1 MGNKPQKAEHF
12 HLAKE
17 PLLLKWF
24 CILYKIHFEI
34 LNQVQWVFTYN
45 WIYIKNVNIFYF
57 QNIFSSGKSLEA
69 IAVATLFDKG
79 LFNYEDTIAKYWPEF
94 AQNGK
99 ENVKICDVLR
109 HESGLAYFQGNLLT
123 DIDKKT
129 CRSQIKLQP
138 TSWQYPL
145 INYLTYF

>member
-1 MGNKPQKAEHF
+1 MFLFIVVQF
-12 HLAKE
+12 TV
-17 PLLLKWF
+17 
-24 CILYKIHFEI
+24 EI
-34 LNQVQWVFTYN
+34 VL
-45 WIYIKNVNIFYF
+45 IFYF
-57 QNIFSSGKSLEA
+57 QTIFSSGKSLEA

-138 TSWQYPL
+138 TS
-145 INYLTYF
+145 